1 MDEAKE
7 ELGQAIDSLE
17 NLATALV
24 NMTMIPDRIHVE
36 SLRSGL
42 PDLVVKMKEAFVKVT
57 GENPW
62 ENEIDF

>member
-17 NLATALV
+17 NCTFGLMNLTTL
-24 NMTMIPDRIHVE
+24 PDRIHVDGLKA
-36 SLRSGL
+36 SL
-42 PDLVVKMKEAFVKVT
+42 PDIIKRLKEGFVKVT

-62 ENEIDF
+62 E